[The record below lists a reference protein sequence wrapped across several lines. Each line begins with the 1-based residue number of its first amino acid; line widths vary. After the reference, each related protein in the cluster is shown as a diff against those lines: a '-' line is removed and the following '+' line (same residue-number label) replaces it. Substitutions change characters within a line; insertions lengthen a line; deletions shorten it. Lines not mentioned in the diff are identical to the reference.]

1 MNMLNLWQFLSK
13 NLSMN
18 FIHKINFEFD
28 YTKILS
34 EFNVMEKEFILKT
47 HEHYENHDGGF
58 TAISL
63 YSEDGKAAN
72 YLKTKNIETI
82 KTEIGKFFPYTIS
95 IVEQLKKKFGASTR
109 RVRFMKLTKGTNIHW
124 HYDWD
129 ECISLGNCRLHIP
142 LIVNDESSGCISHQ
156 YYQWKPG
163 EIWYGDFSFPHKV
176 FNNGTSDRLHFI
188 IDLYKPKKFLNED
201 ELFQKEE
208 QNRNKYKKL
217 IMFTYKLS
225 YRLPKKMLAFR

>member
-1 MNMLNLWQFLSK
+1 MLNLWQSLSK
-13 NLSMN
+13 NFSIN

-34 EFNVMEKEFILKT
+34 EFNVMEKEFILKK

-142 LIVNDESSGCISHQ
+142 LIVNNESSGCISHQ

-176 FNNGTSDRLHFI
+176 FNNGTSDRLHFV
-188 IDLYKPKKFLNED
+188 IDLYNPKNYF
-201 ELFQKEE
+201 
-208 QNRNKYKKL
+208 KKKSK
-217 IMFTYKLS
+217 IEISIKN
-225 YRLPKKMLAFR
+225 

>member
-1 MNMLNLWQFLSK
+1 MLNLWQFLSK

-95 IVEQLKKKFGASTR
+95 IVEQLKKKIW
-109 RVRFMKLTKGTNIHW
+109 RFN
-124 HYDWD
+124 
-129 ECISLGNCRLHIP
+129 
-142 LIVNDESSGCISHQ
+142 
-156 YYQWKPG
+156 
-163 EIWYGDFSFPHKV
+163 
-176 FNNGTSDRLHFI
+176 
-188 IDLYKPKKFLNED
+188 
-201 ELFQKEE
+201 
-208 QNRNKYKKL
+208 
-217 IMFTYKLS
+217 
-225 YRLPKKMLAFR
+225 